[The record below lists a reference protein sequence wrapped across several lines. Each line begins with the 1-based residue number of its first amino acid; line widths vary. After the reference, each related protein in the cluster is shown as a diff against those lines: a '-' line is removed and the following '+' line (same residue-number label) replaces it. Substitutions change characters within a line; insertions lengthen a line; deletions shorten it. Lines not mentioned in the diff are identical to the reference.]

1 MLTNGR
7 LHVRWYRKES
17 CKNIILHAHSAHPS
31 VVKRA
36 IIRNMIKTAATVCSG
51 EDERR
56 ESLKMASE
64 ILRTNGYS
72 PLRSRIRRLGRRPP
86 TATDNLNRA
95 KISLCLPFISDGISN
110 AIKKCLV
117 QAQLDG
123 DVCLVNIP
131 SGNLKQ
137 QLVRNRLYDMSCNTR
152 DCVVCPYG
160 KIGDCG
166 KSGVVY
172 QIECLD
178 CHAIY
183 IGETGRPLF
192 VRLREHLA
200 SKRRR
205 SLISPLGKHR
215 SEDHSDND
223 FDIKCTILTY
233 EDAISARKTLEAA
246 FIFAR
251 KPKMNGK
258 NEQLSITSDL
268 MPFLPSCR
276 L

>member
-1 MLTNGR
+1 
-7 LHVRWYRKES
+7 
-17 CKNIILHAHSAHPS
+17 
-31 VVKRA
+31 
-36 IIRNMIKTAATVCSG
+36 MIKTAATVCSG

-64 ILRTNGYS
+64 ILRTNGYP
-72 PLRSRIRRLGRRPP
+72 PLRSRTRHLRRRLP

-137 QLVRNRLYDMSCNTR
+137 QLVRNRLYDKSCNTR

-192 VRLREHLA
+192 VRLKEHLA

-215 SEDHSDND
+215 SEDHSGND

-233 EDAISARKTLEAA
+233 EDAISAR
-246 FIFAR
+246 
-251 KPKMNGK
+251 
-258 NEQLSITSDL
+258 
-268 MPFLPSCR
+268 
-276 L
+276 